1 MVRKFSR
8 KKNEPVVLQGG
19 PARAPDWMSNLG
31 GALGHIAEAGESRIA
46 VDSNGISG
54 AAQTQTPFLV
64 EGNAGQFVPGGLEY
78 DQKFAGRGIDLLGGR
93 MAGNAS

>member
-1 MVRKFSR
+1 
-8 KKNEPVVLQGG
+8 
-19 PARAPDWMSNLG
+19 MSNLG